1 MQCVKGNATTR
12 PAASCLGLHLQ
23 TRSDPSSDL
32 TLASDQF
39 NCSYHIAVQKEEATK
54 EEAAPPP
61 AEPTAEATG
70 DATKQAVPEDG
81 ASVPSKVDIEEIP
94 ADDSSA
100 PMESSVNDMD

>member
-1 MQCVKGNATTR
+1 MR
-12 PAASCLGLHLQ
+12 PAASCLGCTC
-23 TRSDPSSDL
+23 TREISYPSSEI
-32 TLASDQF
+32 TLSFDQSDSF
-39 NCSYHIAVQKEEATK
+39 YHFAAQKEEATK